1 MYRDGE
7 EKDHAFKGMCL
18 LLLHNTSVLSN
29 HIEEFCI
36 AIASW
41 YYIYIIREVT
51 PIDDLN
57 NLILQVF
64 NSYKAN
70 NLSNFNQEYLKTASC
85 YRLILRE
92 RYNL

>member
-1 MYRDGE
+1 M
-7 EKDHAFKGMCL
+7 
-18 LLLHNTSVLSN
+18 VLY
-29 HIEEFCI
+29 F
-36 AIASW
+36 
-41 YYIYIIREVT
+41 IIREVT

>member
-1 MYRDGE
+1 MKSISEIYLYRDGE

-41 YYIYIIREVT
+41 YYI
-51 PIDDLN
+51 L
-57 NLILQVF
+57 LLG
-64 NSYKAN
+64 K
-70 NLSNFNQEYLKTASC
+70 
-85 YRLILRE
+85 
-92 RYNL
+92 